1 MVKYYTN
8 KTSYD
13 IIKVDIENDSVQSLN
28 RDANVDCIYFI
39 DEDGTIIVKND
50 DKVEKIEVN
59 AGDFV
64 VKFYSVDG
72 NYKNKE
78 YFVIRNE
85 GIIDYFKRYKTYI
98 EESKKNKCCDCC
110 ECNDCVKCE
119 NA

>member
-64 VKFYSVDG
+64 VKFYSVD
-72 NYKNKE
+72 
-78 YFVIRNE
+78 
-85 GIIDYFKRYKTYI
+85 
-98 EESKKNKCCDCC
+98 
-110 ECNDCVKCE
+110 
-119 NA
+119 